1 MGLFDSILHAVPL
14 LGAAGE
20 FFEKQKLKKQL
31 QSKLDEK
38 AQPLQVPDAY
48 KQLMANLE
56 SQYSQL
62 GAAKHTEI
70 ATNFQNSLTQA
81 LANLQQRGLSSSN
94 LTANL
99 TAGSQK
105 KQTEA
110 SNQLDEDLLGSK
122 LGMEQNIN
130 LAGLNESAGERG
142 QLTGIQGQMYGSL
155 TNPILAS
162 SPFTDILKNLSSLK
176 PAAVPG
182 Q

>member
-20 FFEKQKLKKQL
+20 FFQKQKLQKQL
-31 QSKLDEK
+31 QAKLNEK

-48 KQLMANLE
+48 KQLLTGLDA
-56 SQYSQL
+56 QYGQL
-62 GAAKHTEI
+62 GTAAKAQNTQDFH
-70 ATNFQNSLTQA
+70 NSLTQA
-81 LANLQQRGLSSSN
+81 LANLQQRGLASSN

-99 TAGSQK
+99 TAGNQK
-105 KQTEA
+105 KLTETN
-110 SNQLDEDLLGSK
+110 NQLDANLLGSK
-122 LGMEQNIN
+122 LGAEQGIN

-162 SPFTDILKNLSSLK
+162 APFTDILKNLASFK
-176 PAAVPG
+176 PPG
-182 Q
+182 IPA